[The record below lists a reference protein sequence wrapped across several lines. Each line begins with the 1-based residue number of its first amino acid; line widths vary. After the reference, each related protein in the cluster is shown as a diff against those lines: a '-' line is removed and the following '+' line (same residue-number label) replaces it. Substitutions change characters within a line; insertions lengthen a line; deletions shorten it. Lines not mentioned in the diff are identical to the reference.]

1 MVMEICVFC
10 SSSNNIDREY
20 YIEAETLA
28 NLICTHDHNLV
39 YGGTTVGLMG
49 VVAARVK
56 ASNRKVTGVIPQLIY
71 EKGIGYQE
79 ADELIV
85 TKNMRE
91 RKAAMHTYSD
101 AFVALPGGFGTL
113 EEVMEVITLKQ
124 LQYHNKPIVLINSRG
139 YFNSLDNF
147 FEHMYRERF
156 ASEKFRSLYH
166 FANNAGEAIEYLSQY
181 QPNVL
186 QNKWE

>member
-1 MVMEICVFC
+1 VFC
-10 SSSNNIDREY
+10 SSSNNLDREY
-20 YIEAETLA
+20 FMEAETLA
-28 NLICTHDHNLV
+28 DLICSNNHNLV

-49 VVAARVK
+49 VVAAKVK

-71 EKGIGYQE
+71 EKGIGNRD
-79 ADELIV
+79 ADELII

-124 LQYHNKPIVLINSRG
+124 LQYHNKPVVLVNTRG
-139 YFNSLDNF
+139 YFNSLNNF

-156 ASEKFRSLYH
+156 ASEKFRSLYRFVEH
-166 FANNAGEAIEYLSQY
+166 AGEAIDYLNNY
-181 QPNVL
+181 TPVVL
-186 QNKWE
+186 RDKWE